1 MSTNSINPIWPILGG
16 IFVIGIGYCIMQ
28 FYKKDK
34 LRRKKLVIKT
44 SQLGTQNVNIAGLFS
59 LYLKHFSGTM
69 NSLYDIINGSSEL
82 YIAKINFDNLEQIIA
97 ARHNEELIKWFSVF
111 TKDRN
116 SWDIVLY
123 KDKATEIMNILME
136 CGIHSHNEKEI
147 SWSNES
153 VKKYYKPTSV
163 QLGQIC
169 IVEAP
174 YWIYNEE
181 IFEKG
186 LVKAK

>member
-1 MSTNSINPIWPILGG
+1 MLTNSINPIWPVLGG
-16 IFVIGIGYCIMQ
+16 LFVIGIGYGIIQ

-34 LRRKKLVIKT
+34 LRRKKV
-44 SQLGTQNVNIAGLFS
+44 SIARLFS

-82 YIAKINFDNLEQIIA
+82 YIAKINFDNLELTIA
-97 ARHNEELIKWFSVF
+97 ARNNEELKKWFSVF

-116 SWDIVLY
+116 TWDIVLY
-123 KDKATEIMNILME
+123 KDKATEIMNIFME
-136 CGIHSHNEKEI
+136 CGISAHNEKEI
-147 SWSNES
+147 TWSNES
-153 VKKYYKPTSV
+153 IKKYYKPTPV
-163 QLGQIC
+163 QLGQKC

-174 YWIYNEE
+174 YWIYNGE

-186 LVKAK
+186 QVTVK